1 MKYYVY
7 DTYNTDIEPKEF
19 DNKDSVRVFI
29 DDKLNGNPN
38 RKIENITVI
47 KGTKL
52 QLETREVIVKETT
65 ITEPSGNI

>member
-7 DTYNTDIEPKEF
+7 DTYNATIGLKEF